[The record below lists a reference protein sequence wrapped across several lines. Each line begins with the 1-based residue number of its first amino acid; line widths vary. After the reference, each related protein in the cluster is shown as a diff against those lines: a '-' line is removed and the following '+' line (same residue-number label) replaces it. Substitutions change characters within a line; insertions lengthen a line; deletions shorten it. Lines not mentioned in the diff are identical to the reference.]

1 MFVVGGMRM
10 SGRSWRVWLLCA
22 IGVLGCAASG
32 CKSKAPFQLD
42 GIDVLPPVEELKEFS
57 LGEYKIPISIVDD
70 RNQAKLTRHNRF
82 QFDFTLY
89 ALVSPKEKSQIEDAW
104 GRYEGQIRDQVINI
118 CRSATLDELQEPE
131 FATLKARL
139 TDVLA
144 AKLGEKPLRQL
155 VFNSVVSQPL

>member
-1 MFVVGGMRM
+1 M
-10 SGRSWRVWLLCA
+10 SGQIWRNVLLCA
-22 IGVLGCAASG
+22 LSVLACAASG
-32 CKSKAPFQLD
+32 CKSKPPFQLD

-57 LGEYKIPISIVDD
+57 LGQYQIPIPIVDD
-70 RNQAKLTRHNRF
+70 RNQVKLTRRNRL

-89 ALVSPKEKSQIEDAW
+89 ALVSPKEESQIEDAW
-104 GRYEGQIRDQVINI
+104 ERHEGQIRDQVINV

-144 AKLGEKPLRQL
+144 AKFGEKPVRQL
-155 VFNSVVSQPL
+155 IFNAVVSQPL

>member
-1 MFVVGGMRM
+1 ML
-10 SGRSWRVWLLCA
+10 GRNCRVALLFA
-22 IGVLGCAASG
+22 IGVVDCAVCG

-57 LGEYKIPISIVDD
+57 LGQYQIPIPIVED
-70 RNQAKLTRHNRF
+70 RNQSNQKRYNRF

-89 ALVSPKEKSQIEDAW
+89 ALVSPQEKAQIEDAW
-104 GRYEGQIRDQVINI
+104 ERHEGQIRDQVIRV

-131 FATLKARL
+131 FATIKARL

-155 VFNSVVSQPL
+155 VFNAVVSQPL

>member
-1 MFVVGGMRM
+1 M
-10 SGRSWRVWLLCA
+10 SGRNWRVLLLFA
-22 IGVLGCAASG
+22 TGVFCCAAGG
-32 CKSKAPFQLD
+32 CSSKATFQLD
-42 GIDVLPPVEELKEFS
+42 GVDVLPPVEELKEFS
-57 LGEYKIPISIVDD
+57 LGEYRIPISVVDD

-82 QFDFTLY
+82 QFNFSLY

-104 GRYEGQIRDQVINI
+104 GRYEGQIRDQIISI

-131 FATLKARL
+131 LATLKARL

-155 VFNSVVSQPL
+155 VFNAVVSQPL